1 MKRVAT
7 PLTIGLIEER
17 LEEILDAV
25 LSSRRTATEPARTL
39 AKRHR
44 PEQDFI
50 FYWLGVIIRTNSEMG
65 FQFVSHASR
74 AFELMDFEGVEAWII
89 DAMDIYDRHGL
100 YPGSE
105 AFANV
110 HLFAAEYALR
120 PRRVDLEEING
131 VLDRYVC
138 GLSGRNLHLQKGDDT
153 FTDTESL
160 FLPPEITQYSSS
172 QQNFLLYKAT
182 ATHLWAQTRYGT
194 FKRKA
199 PGDALLSEKL
209 NRFSDPEQA
218 RALFSRLEA
227 HRIDACVR
235 RDFPGITRDLQTLA
249 LNTNTAD
256 SNPDLQQAMVALE
269 SSGTTVEDTLRW
281 VAQSLGRNVVVPE
294 PLPWQ
299 GVLKLEQAEAVL
311 TMRIEHEREMLI
323 ASLSDMLD
331 ELADESDEEDKQR
344 FQLHDPQ
351 NQDSDEAVMLDLD
364 GEAIKST
371 PEVAQLLASILQDFD
386 HIPPE
391 YLAAA
396 GASRADASEFVSP
409 PDSNSTPNRSSGTT
423 DASTVMHY
431 PEWDFRRRH
440 YRKNWCTLREIEMH
454 PSPEPFV
461 EQTLARHRG
470 LVVDLRRTF
479 EALRDGNKRLR
490 HQNSGDNIDLDALI
504 TAHADAAAGHE
515 MSDHLFTQ
523 HRRID
528 RDIAVMFMVD
538 VSGSTKGWINDA
550 ERESLV
556 LLCEALEILGDRYAI
571 YGFSGMT
578 RKRCELYRI
587 KRFDD
592 DYGAD
597 VRARISGIK
606 PQDYTRMGVIIRH
619 LTRLLNAVEARTRL
633 LITLSDGKPDD
644 YDGYRGEYGIEDT
657 RQALLE
663 AKHTG
668 VHPFCITIDHGGHDY
683 LPHMYGAV
691 NYTVIED
698 VRQLPVRVSDIYRR
712 LTA

>member
-311 TMRIEHEREMLI
+311 TMRLEHAREMLI

-331 ELADESDEEDKQR
+331 ELADESNEEDKQR

-371 PEVAQLLASILQDFD
+371 PEVAELLASILQDFQ

-396 GASRADASEFVSP
+396 GATRADASQFVSP

-490 HQNSGDNIDLDALI
+490 HQISGDNIDLDALI
-504 TAHADAAAGHE
+504 AAHADAAAGHE
-515 MSDHLFTQ
+515 MSDQLFTQ

-619 LTRLLNAVEARTRL
+619 LTRLLNTVEARTRL

-644 YDGYRGEYGIEDT
+644 YDGYWGEYGIEDT

-668 VHPFCITIDHGGHDY
+668 VHPFCITIDHKGHDY

>member
-50 FYWLGVIIRTNSEMG
+50 FHWLGVIIRTNSEMG

-105 AFANV
+105 ALANA

-153 FTDTESL
+153 FTDTETL
-160 FLPPEITQYSSS
+160 FLPPEITQYSGS

-364 GEAIKST
+364 GEAIEST
-371 PEVAQLLASILQDFD
+371 PEVAELLASILQDFQ

-396 GASRADASEFVSP
+396 GASRADASQFVSP

-423 DASTVMHY
+423 DASTAMHY

-592 DYGAD
+592 DYGAE

-619 LTRLLNAVEARTRL
+619 LTRLLNTVEARTRL

-663 AKHTG
+663 AKHAG
-668 VHPFCITIDHGGHDY
+668 VHPFCITIDHSGHDY

>member
-371 PEVAQLLASILQDFD
+371 PEVAELLASILQDFQ

-396 GASRADASEFVSP
+396 GASRADASQFVSP

-619 LTRLLNAVEARTRL
+619 LTRLLNTVEARTRL

-683 LPHMYGAV
+683 LHHMYGAV

>member
-153 FTDTESL
+153 FTATETL

-331 ELADESDEEDKQR
+331 ELADESDEEDRQR

-371 PEVAQLLASILQDFD
+371 PEVAELLASILQDFQ

-396 GASRADASEFVSP
+396 GATRADASQFVSP

-619 LTRLLNAVEARTRL
+619 LTRLLNTVEARTRL

-668 VHPFCITIDHGGHDY
+668 VHPFCITIDHKGHDY

>member
-7 PLTIGLIEER
+7 PLTIWLIEER

-25 LSSRRTATEPARTL
+25 LSSRRTATDPARTL

-44 PEQDFI
+44 PEQDLI
-50 FYWLGVIIRTNSEMG
+50 FSWLGVIIRTNSEMG

-199 PGDALLSEKL
+199 PYDALLSEKL

-331 ELADESDEEDKQR
+331 ELADESDEEDRQR

-371 PEVAQLLASILQDFD
+371 PEVAELLASILQDFQ

-396 GASRADASEFVSP
+396 GASRADASQFVSP

-619 LTRLLNAVEARTRL
+619 LTRLLNTVEARTRL

-668 VHPFCITIDHGGHDY
+668 VHPFCITIDHKGHDY

>member
-269 SSGTTVEDTLRW
+269 SSGATVEDTLRW

-331 ELADESDEEDKQR
+331 ELADESDEEDTQR
-344 FQLHDPQ
+344 FQLHDRQ

-371 PEVAQLLASILQDFD
+371 PEVAQLLASILQDFQ

-396 GASRADASEFVSP
+396 GATRADASQFVSP

-619 LTRLLNAVEARTRL
+619 LTRLLNTVEARTRL
-633 LITLSDGKPDD
+633 LVTLSDGKPDD

-668 VHPFCITIDHGGHDY
+668 VHPFCITIDHRGHDY

>member
-331 ELADESDEEDKQR
+331 ELADESNEEDKQR

-371 PEVAQLLASILQDFD
+371 PEVAELLASILQDFQ

-396 GASRADASEFVSP
+396 GASRADASQFVSP

-619 LTRLLNAVEARTRL
+619 LTRLLNTVEARTRL

>member
-7 PLTIGLIEER
+7 PLTVGLIEER

-209 NRFSDPEQA
+209 NRFSDPERA

-311 TMRIEHEREMLI
+311 TTRIEHEREMLI

-371 PEVAQLLASILQDFD
+371 PEVAELLASILQDFQ

-619 LTRLLNAVEARTRL
+619 LTRLLNTVEARTRL

>member
-7 PLTIGLIEER
+7 PLTVGLIEER

-25 LSSRRTATEPARTL
+25 LSSRRTATEPAGTV

-120 PRRVDLEEING
+120 PRRVDLEEIKE

-153 FTDTESL
+153 FTDTETL

-209 NRFSDPEQA
+209 NRFSDPAQA

-331 ELADESDEEDKQR
+331 ELADESNEEDKQR

-371 PEVAQLLASILQDFD
+371 PEVAQLLASILQDFQ

-619 LTRLLNAVEARTRL
+619 LTRLLNTVEARTRL

-644 YDGYRGEYGIEDT
+644 YAGYRGKYGIEDT

>member
-331 ELADESDEEDKQR
+331 ELADESDEEDTQR

-371 PEVAQLLASILQDFD
+371 PEVAELLASILQDFQ

-396 GASRADASEFVSP
+396 GASRADASQFVSP

-515 MSDHLFTQ
+515 MSDRLFTQ

-619 LTRLLNAVEARTRL
+619 LTRLLNTVEARTRL